1 MLASSAVSL
10 LVLVPAIALGEG
22 RFDELRKEAQ
32 PFDGGLG
39 EFLELYLGDCGTAS
53 STANCRNRSR
63 EFQSQTKGK
72 RFYALVREDEAGMVG
87 MSESTRA
94 GGDFTIEVTPF
105 FPGAEHALT
114 NAVPKKTDPKGN
126 PNPSRPDDP
135 GEAAGDRDGGGH
147 GATVQ
152 EPRRAARAALP
163 ARAALGVAEEGRRTA
178 HRGEG
183 EARCH
188 PGDVADRRGARDLDR
203 ARRMSHGDAPLPG
216 SAPEA
221 GLADVHEPPS
231 RRGAR
236 SGGIS
241 PRSGSGSPSGAA
253 TVLA

>member
-1 MLASSAVSL
+1 MLARSAVSL

-53 STANCRNRSR
+53 NTANCRNRSR

-94 GGDFTIEVTPF
+94 GGNFTIEVTPF

-126 PNPSRPDDP
+126 PILPVLMIPAKLPGIETVEDMERLFKNRGVRLELLFRPEQP
-135 GEAAGDRDGGGH
+135 WALPKKGGGQLTGVKGKLDAIQVTSRT
-147 GATVQ
+147 GA
-152 EPRRAARAALP
+152 
-163 ARAALGVAEEGRRTA
+163 
-178 HRGEG
+178 
-183 EARCH
+183 
-188 PGDVADRRGARDLDR
+188 
-203 ARRMSHGDAPLPG
+203 
-216 SAPEA
+216 
-221 GLADVHEPPS
+221 
-231 RRGAR
+231 
-236 SGGIS
+236 
-241 PRSGSGSPSGAA
+241 
-253 TVLA
+253 VLATWIAPDA